1 MKAKVSVRVGV
12 GIDFGCRDSEDEGR
26 ASNLNGIVVSEVPA
40 SEALLLAHRDDHR
53 LTYWGS
59 SDTCSSQEGGRGGER
74 ERERDRE
81 RET

>member
-12 GIDFGCRDSEDEGR
+12 GIDFGCRDSEDEGK

-53 LTYWGS
+53 LTY
-59 SDTCSSQEGGRGGER
+59 
-74 ERERDRE
+74 
-81 RET
+81 